1 MDNRPKV
8 LSIRET
14 KYPLDYDKNSKG
26 DYQEW
31 KKYIHNELL
40 KQIGPGPMF
49 LVELTKFVTKAPER
63 KPVTKE
69 EKVYGDRVIYIL
81 MFAAAVAFA
90 IVTSIV

>member
-26 DYQEW
+26 DYREW

-40 KQIGPGPMF
+40 KQVRPGEMF
-49 LVELTKFVTKAPER
+49 LLELTKFVTKVPER

-81 MFAAAVAFA
+81 MFATVIALA